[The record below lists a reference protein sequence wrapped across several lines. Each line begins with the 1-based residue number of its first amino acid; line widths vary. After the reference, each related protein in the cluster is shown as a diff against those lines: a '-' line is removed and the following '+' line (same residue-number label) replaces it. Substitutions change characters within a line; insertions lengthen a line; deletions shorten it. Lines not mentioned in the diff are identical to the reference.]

1 MKEET
6 NPSPDGSP
14 LHLTS
19 IDPREDE
26 RKRMTASGVVLSY
39 TARILWAIKEVL
51 GVIVRWLVKC
61 DYLPRRPRVKFG
73 RENKGGVR

>member
-19 IDPREDE
+19 PDPREDKM
-26 RKRMTASGVVLSY
+26 KRMTTSGVCAQLHGEDFV
-39 TARILWAIKEVL
+39 
-51 GVIVRWLVKC
+51 G
-61 DYLPRRPRVKFG
+61 D
-73 RENKGGVR
+73 KGGFECYCLVVGEVRLPAKEALSEIW